1 MLVLYEQ
8 QFNNFNRRS
17 GMTSALEAKNICE
30 EQAALLFPKAAN
42 FHLESL
48 ELDRK
53 GKHWLVTFRFD
64 VDPETPSEL
73 LTNKKTAVYKIF
85 HVEVKS
91 GQLVAV
97 KNKELN

>member
-1 MLVLYEQ
+1 
-8 QFNNFNRRS
+8 
-17 GMTSALEAKNICE
+17 MTSALDAKKICE
-30 EQAALLFPKAAN
+30 EQAGLLFPEALN

-53 GKHWLVTFRFD
+53 GKFWLVTFRFD

-73 LTNKKTAVYKIF
+73 LTNKKTAVYKVF

-91 GQLVAV
+91 GQVVAV
-97 KNKELN
+97 KNRDLN